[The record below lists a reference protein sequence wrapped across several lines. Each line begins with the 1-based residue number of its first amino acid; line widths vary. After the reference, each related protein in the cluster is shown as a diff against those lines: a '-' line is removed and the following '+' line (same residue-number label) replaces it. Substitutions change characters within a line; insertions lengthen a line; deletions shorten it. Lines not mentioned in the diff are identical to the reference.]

1 MQETKSFL
9 SKQHQKGE
17 ISKNKASCHLK
28 FSFDYRKR
36 RMGQSSYQLYRPMRL
51 FCFHSLKNPYFPFRA
66 KWNWNAEYSGTS
78 RLMGR
83 PAFIRAEPECSSLP
97 PFTEYMALGSR
108 PLARIYSWGPLQVRL
123 VTTTLK
129 RDSFLSLVTCC
140 QAVMFPGLK
149 GLVRR

>member
-51 FCFHSLKNPYFPFRA
+51 FCFHSLKKSLFPLPRQMELECGVFRHFPVNGEA
-66 KWNWNAEYSGTS
+66 CVHQGGAGVQ
-78 RLMGR
+78 L
-83 PAFIRAEPECSSLP
+83 PAAVYGVHGFRIQ
-97 PFTEYMALGSR
+97 ALGTDI
-108 PLARIYSWGPLQVRL
+108 LLG
-123 VTTTLK
+123 
-129 RDSFLSLVTCC
+129 
-140 QAVMFPGLK
+140 AVAG
-149 GLVRR
+149 